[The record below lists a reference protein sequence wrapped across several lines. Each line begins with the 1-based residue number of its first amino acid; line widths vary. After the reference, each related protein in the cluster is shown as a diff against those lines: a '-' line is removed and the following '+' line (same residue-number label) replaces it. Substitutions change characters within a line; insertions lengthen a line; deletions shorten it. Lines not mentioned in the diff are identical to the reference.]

1 MTMMKSVTKSTLL
14 SAMLVLAACGP
25 AQDPKAAAEAQQAA
39 TERAAGEYARAFEAE
54 YAKQNW
60 ELASAHGEVLRAKY
74 PTSDAVA
81 RLQANI
87 DDAKAKAAAAR
98 EERRLAGLWTYLN
111 NPVESS
117 RVKGGAQ
124 LSASIY
130 AKDPVDVDGSG
141 ARPVQL
147 IFRDHPD
154 WGRSSYLVLEKGD
167 FNCYGGC
174 KVKLKVDDAAPKPV
188 DASRPK
194 TDEAI
199 AMFIEDEKMLW
210 RTVKGAKRIE
220 IEFPVKAGGTRTAV
234 FEVAGLDASKLPKWN

>member
-1 MTMMKSVTKSTLL
+1 MNATNRTLISL
-14 SAMLVLAACGP
+14 GLALALAACGP
-25 AQDPKAAAEAQQAA
+25 AQDPKAEAEAKRAA
-39 TERAAGEYARAFEAE
+39 TEQAAGEYARAFETE
-54 YAKQNW
+54 YGKQNW
-60 ELASAHGEVLRAKY
+60 ELASAHGEVLKAKY
-74 PTSDAVA
+74 PASDAVA
-81 RLQANI
+81 RLQSQI

-98 EERRLAGLWTYLN
+98 EQRRLAGLWTYLS
-111 NPVESS
+111 PP
-117 RVKGGAQ
+117 VKGGFQ

-130 AKDPVDVDGSG
+130 SKDPVDVDGSG

-147 IFRDHPD
+147 IFRDHPE

-167 FNCYGGC
+167 FDCYGGC
-174 KVKLKVDDAAPKPV
+174 KVKLKVDDAAPRPV

-210 RTVKGAKRIE
+210 RTVKGARRIE

-234 FEVAGLDASKLPKWN
+234 YEVAGLDSSKLPKWN

>member
-1 MTMMKSVTKSTLL
+1 MNARNRTLVSL
-14 SAMLVLAACGP
+14 GLALALAACGP
-25 AQDPKAAAEAQQAA
+25 AQDPKAEAEAKRAA
-39 TERAAGEYARAFEAE
+39 TEQAAGEYATAFETE

-60 ELASAHGEVLRAKY
+60 ELASAHGEVLKAKY

-81 RLQANI
+81 RLQSQI
-87 DDAKAKAAAAR
+87 DDAKAKASAAR
-98 EERRLAGLWTYLN
+98 EERRLQGLWTYLN
-111 NPVESS
+111 PP
-117 RVKGGAQ
+117 VKGGVQ

-130 AKDPVDVDGSG
+130 SKDMVDTDGSG
-141 ARPVQL
+141 AHPVQL
-147 IFRDHPD
+147 IFRDHPE
-154 WGRSSYLVLEKGD
+154 WGRSSYLVLERGD
-167 FNCYGGC
+167 FDCYGGC
-174 KVKLKVDDAAPKPV
+174 KVKLKVDDAAPRPV

-234 FEVAGLDASKLPKWN
+234 YEVAGLDPSKLPAWN

>member
-1 MTMMKSVTKSTLL
+1 MNAPLRTLRP
-14 SAMLVLAACGP
+14 LVLSLAAALALSACGP
-25 AQDPKAAAEAQQAA
+25 AQDPEAAAKAQRAA
-39 TERAAGEYARAFEAE
+39 TEQAASEYARAFETE
-54 YAKQNW
+54 YGKQNW
-60 ELASAHGEVLRAKY
+60 ELASAHGEVLKAKY

-81 RLQANI
+81 RLQTQI
-87 DDAKAKAAAAR
+87 DDAKAKAAASR

-111 NPVESS
+111 PP
-117 RVKGGAQ
+117 VKGGVQ

-130 AKDPVDVDGSG
+130 SKDPVDVDGSG

-147 IFRDHPD
+147 IFRDHPE

-167 FNCYGGC
+167 FDCYGGC

-220 IEFPVKAGGTRTAV
+220 IEFPVKAGGTRIAV
-234 FEVAGLDASKLPKWN
+234 YEVGGLDASKLPKWN

>member
-1 MTMMKSVTKSTLL
+1 MNARNRTLVSL
-14 SAMLVLAACGP
+14 GLALALAACGP
-25 AQDPKAAAEAQQAA
+25 AQDPKAEAEAKRAA
-39 TERAAGEYARAFEAE
+39 IEQAAGEYATAFETE

-60 ELASAHGEVLRAKY
+60 ELASAHGEVLKAKY

-81 RLQANI
+81 RLQSQI
-87 DDAKAKAAAAR
+87 DDAKAKASAAR
-98 EERRLAGLWTYLN
+98 EERRLQGLWTYLN
-111 NPVESS
+111 PP
-117 RVKGGAQ
+117 VKGGVQ

-130 AKDPVDVDGSG
+130 SKDMVDTDGSG

-147 IFRDHPD
+147 IFRDHPE
-154 WGRSSYLVLEKGD
+154 WGRSSYLVLERGD
-167 FNCYGGC
+167 FDCYGGC
-174 KVKLKVDDAAPKPV
+174 KVKLKVDDAAPRPV

-234 FEVAGLDASKLPKWN
+234 YEVAGLDPSKLPAWN

>member
-1 MTMMKSVTKSTLL
+1 MNATNRTLISL
-14 SAMLVLAACGP
+14 GLALALAACGP
-25 AQDPKAAAEAQQAA
+25 AQDPKAEAEAKRAA
-39 TERAAGEYARAFEAE
+39 TEQAAGEYARAFETE
-54 YAKQNW
+54 YGKQNW
-60 ELASAHGEVLRAKY
+60 ELASAHGEVLKAKY
-74 PTSDAVA
+74 PASDAVA
-81 RLQANI
+81 RLQSQI

-98 EERRLAGLWTYLN
+98 EQRRLAGLWTYLS
-111 NPVESS
+111 PP
-117 RVKGGAQ
+117 VKGGFQ

-130 AKDPVDVDGSG
+130 SKDPVDVDGSG

-147 IFRDHPD
+147 IFRDHPE

-167 FNCYGGC
+167 FDCYGGC
-174 KVKLKVDDAAPKPV
+174 KVKLKVDDAAPRPL

-210 RTVKGAKRIE
+210 RTVKGARRIE

-234 FEVAGLDASKLPKWN
+234 YEVAGLDSSKLPKWN